1 MLPVF
6 TIETKGTRS
15 FCPTLWK
22 SKYGHTTK
30 CRPLVTTL
38 VDTTE
43 DFGLEENDAQRQ
55 EELGS
60 VYGNVETSSIRSV
73 WHVAAEWRVAVACGR
88 QPATMRLHLHLAVF
102 PVVFHFLMSVWLLY
116 LIL

>member
-1 MLPVF
+1 M
-6 TIETKGTRS
+6 
-15 FCPTLWK
+15 
-22 SKYGHTTK
+22 
-30 CRPLVTTL
+30 TTL

-43 DFGLEENDAQRQ
+43 EFGLEENDAQRQ
-55 EELGS
+55 EELES